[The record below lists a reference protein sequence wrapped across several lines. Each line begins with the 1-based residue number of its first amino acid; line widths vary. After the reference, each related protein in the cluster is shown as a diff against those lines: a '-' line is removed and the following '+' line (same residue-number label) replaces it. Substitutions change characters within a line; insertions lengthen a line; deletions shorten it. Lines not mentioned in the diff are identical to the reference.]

1 MMRPA
6 DALRMRPSRLLLPLF
21 IGLLTWA
28 CSQSDAAAPVVAANT
43 LPAADIQLIDRLTW
57 GVNATEI
64 SRFRRLGRQGW
75 IDYQLR
81 DDPGLNLPPEVKA
94 QFDAM
99 AIAARPTGEI
109 VVEGEALRFAGTHG
123 GDKAARRASYGQ
135 FATKM
140 KTYQNETVERS
151 ILRDLYSA
159 DQLREQM
166 TWFWFNHFNV
176 RIANQPLSALVLD
189 YEEATIRPRAFG
201 KFCDL
206 VNATLRHPAM
216 LIYLNNAN
224 SRAGEINENYARE
237 LMELHTL
244 GVGSGYT
251 QDDVKA
257 LARVLTGA
265 TVDLKTWPVPP
276 APGRGVRNGVFL
288 FNPARHDNGTKV
300 LLGKR
305 IDAKGYAEIDEATA
319 LLCRQ
324 PATARRISTKLA
336 RFLVADE
343 PPAALVDKMTETFI
357 ATEGDISAVL
367 RTMIAAPEFAA
378 SAATL
383 FKDPNHYL
391 LSAIRLGFDG
401 RIITNPRAVAS
412 MLATMGQSRFGRLTP
427 DGYPL
432 DAAEWNASGQMA
444 TRFELA
450 ATLGRGGARLFVET
464 PGVRPEAPP
473 PPLKAIL
480 ASTGIHTDLAP
491 ATRTALDGAR
501 SEGEWNTLFL
511 SSPEFMRR

>member
-1 MMRPA
+1 MTGLA
-6 DALRMRPSRLLLPLF
+6 AALRVRPRRLLLPLF
-21 IGLLTWA
+21 VTLLTSG
-28 CSQSDAAAPVVAANT
+28 CSQSDAAAPAAPVGT

-57 GVNATEI
+57 GVNASEI
-64 SRFRRLGRQGW
+64 ARFRSLGRQGW

-81 DDPGLNLPPEVKA
+81 ADSGLNLPPEAKA

-99 AIAARPTGEI
+99 AIVARPMGEI
-109 VVEGEALRFAGTHG
+109 VVEAEALRFAGTHG
-123 GDKAARRASYGQ
+123 EDKARRRESYGR

-140 KTYQNETVERS
+140 KGYQNETVERS

-159 DQLREQM
+159 DQLREHM

-176 RIANQPLSALVLD
+176 RIGNQPLSALVQD
-189 YEEATIRPRAFG
+189 YEELTVRPRALG

-224 SRAGEINENYARE
+224 SQAGEINENYARE
-237 LMELHTL
+237 LMELHTM

-265 TVDLKTWPVPP
+265 TVDLKNWPAPP
-276 APGRGVRNGVFL
+276 APRGGARNGVFL
-288 FNPARHDNGTKV
+288 FDPARHDNGTKI

-305 IDAKGYAEIDEATA
+305 IDAKADAGIDEATN

-324 PATARRISTKLA
+324 PATARRITTKLA

-343 PPAALVDKMTETFI
+343 PPVALVDKMTETFV
-357 ATEGDISAVL
+357 ATDGDVTAVL

-378 SAATL
+378 SAGTL

-391 LSAIRLGFDG
+391 LSAIRLAFDG
-401 RIITNPRAVAS
+401 RIITRPRAAAS
-412 MLATMGQSRFGRLTP
+412 MLATMGESRFGRLTP

-432 DAAEWNASGQMA
+432 DAAAWSASGQMA

-450 ATLGRGGARLFVET
+450 AAIGRGGARLFVET
-464 PGVRPEAPP
+464 PGVRPETSP

-480 ASTGIHTDLAP
+480 ASTGIHADLAP